1 MVSQNQID
9 TFNRFYQVSRETILS
24 LNKYEEMLLSWS
36 KKLNLIGNSTNKH
49 IWTRHFL
56 DSAQVIDFI
65 DKNTKEIVDIGTG
78 AGFPGL
84 IISIIA
90 KDKKIPL
97 KTKLIEKSPK
107 KIIFLKEVINEL
119 KLGVEVLNENVL
131 LKSDEFVEETFVTR
145 AFKPL
150 DTILELIH
158 KRAKNFNFFFI
169 FLGKSGDE
177 QLLHASK
184 SWDIQYKKRM
194 SITNKDSFILE
205 VNKLKKK

>member
-1 MVSQNQID
+1 MVSHNKID

-90 KDKKIPL
+90 KDRKIPL
-97 KTKLIEKSPK
+97 KTKLIEKCPK